1 MKKRIFSLFAAV
13 TLLAT
18 SLNVTALA
26 AQGDTEDTL
35 QTKYTYTNNGYT
47 LEKVSHADVAPGEE
61 DGLAD
66 YYEYY
71 DQAGT
76 VHTGVIEH
84 TYTDGEWAEAET
96 RLRAELTARHND
108 YSKDEIDA
116 LIAQIKDSLV
126 GDGCQS
132 YSYSAIGYGDWVYIG
147 TMYGGIGIMRA
158 TALGALKAMGL
169 TKDDPEYNNKL
180 ADTILN
186 LLYGD
191 HYYVEH
197 VKPTEGILVK
207 INVKT
212 GESKVLMAGSVNG
225 METTLRGACE
235 YNGKLYF
242 VGAILQEGEGEGS
255 GSLDNPLE
263 GNTSGAGSAGMPS
276 IYEVDPTTDKIRLVY
291 QATTEEGYAE
301 MVKENVFP
309 TLRTIIEYKGSL
321 IASVTDE
328 NGAHFIAYTPG
339 NSDFNDDGSFKGI
352 HVGED
357 DAAIRN
363 TEFVEIADQVKDLYD
378 YPAFTTMDSNY
389 GGTVYQI
396 IEFNGDLYAAINA
409 GRAPITA
416 KDIKTGEDTGCYRGW
431 AIVKGSM
438 NDPRGAVNDPENWT
452 WTPIVG
458 NTANDQWTG
467 SDGARY
473 TFNIDP
479 ERYAPG
485 TCTLE
490 VYNGYLYI
498 GDYND
503 VTLATFGALYKK
515 DFTHL
520 AYNLK
525 QSINLYRLDKDM
537 NVELVVGDATD
548 MFPDGSITG
557 LGSGY
562 YSHSNQYTAKATVWD
577 PDKTDDNDGIL
588 FYSTLDEATILRPL
602 AEVMNGDVLNMSEEE
617 WAEKINYL
625 KVIIQLLME
634 NNIMPIDGDIDIA
647 DLTEEDY
654 APNSTASDSEDLTAK
669 ELVEQAIEAAN
680 AYDLSSGTQTA
691 SDFDSNDDDSGSSS
705 GLITLTE
712 EQTASLI
719 DDIESG
725 VIRPHTMPLEYASEA
740 LSLTYGMGTITDLLD
755 ASGQENIEK
764 FSEIYGELVE
774 YYQELMSGGDVV
786 FPEPL
791 QTILNQVLTENNVR
805 QLKALLT
812 CLNALTDSVIGCD
825 TYAITTDAD
834 GSTESL
840 KLVAVTLDGLGDSNN
855 HTMRNFATTDDYL
868 LFCTGNP
875 VKGAQVWRLTDWPGK
890 TDPTPDPEPD
900 KYKVTLRNAG
910 NGATGAGEYDEG
922 ATVKIYAGT
931 KSGYTFSG
939 WTTSDSVDI
948 SNAQSTKAS
957 FTMPSKAV
965 TVTANWTYTGSS
977 SGSSS
982 GSSAYTIT
990 VKDSKNGTV
999 TADRKTASAGTTVT
1013 LTVKPDQ
1020 GWTLE
1025 TLTATNS
1032 NGKEIDLNIVK
1043 LGETYTFKMPAS
1055 NVTVT
1060 ATFMEDN
1067 TILNYFVDVPTNS
1080 YYYDAV
1086 LWAVENGITKG
1097 TDDSHFDPNGICTR
1111 AQAVTFLWR
1120 AAGSPAPK
1128 STAMP
1133 FTDVP
1138 AGSYYY
1144 NAVLWAV
1151 ENGITKGTTD
1161 TTFSPNMNC
1170 SRAQIVTFLW
1180 RSENSPA
1187 AGTVNP
1193 FTDIKSGAYY
1203 ADAVLW
1209 AVKEDVTKGTT
1220 DTTFSPSD
1228 NCTRAQIVTFIYRAL
1243 AE

>member
-1 MKKRIFSLFAAV
+1 MGGNTEG
-13 TLLAT
+13 TLET
-18 SLNVTALA
+18 P
-26 AQGDTEDTL
+26 
-35 QTKYTYTNNGYT
+35 YTYTNNGYT
-47 LEKVSHADVAPGEE
+47 LEKVSHADVAPGQE

-66 YYEYY
+66 YYEYT
-71 DQAGT
+71 DLSDT

-84 TYTDGEWAEAET
+84 AYTDAEWAEAEA
-96 RLRAELTARHND
+96 RLRASLTARHKG
-108 YSKDEIDA
+108 YTTEQIDA
-116 LIAQIKDSLV
+116 IIAQIKESLV

-147 TMYGGIGIMRA
+147 TMYGGIGIA
-158 TALGALKAMGL
+158 KSTALGALTAMGI
-169 TKDDPEYNNKL
+169 TKPGDTEYNDKL
-180 ADTILN
+180 VTNLMN

-212 GESKVLMAGSVNG
+212 GESKVLMAGSING
-225 METTLRGACE
+225 MEATLRGACE
-235 YNGKLYF
+235 YRDKLYF
-242 VGAILQEGEGEGS
+242 VGAILQEGEGES
-255 GSLDNPLE
+255 GATGNPDE
-263 GNTSGAGSAGMPS
+263 SSSGAGSSGMPS
-276 IYEVDPTTDKIRLVY
+276 IYEVDPDTDEIRLVY
-291 QATTEEGYAE
+291 QATTKEGYAQ
-301 MVKENVFP
+301 MVRNKVFP
-309 TLRTIIEYKGSL
+309 TLRTMIEYKGSL

-328 NGAHFIAYTPG
+328 DGAHFIAYTPDTE
-339 NSDFNDDGSFKGI
+339 DFNADGSFKGI
-352 HVGED
+352 YVGEG

-363 TEFVEIADQVKDLYD
+363 TEFVEIAKQTEELFD
-378 YPAFTTMDSNY
+378 YPAFTTSDSNY

-409 GRAPITA
+409 GRATLGTA
-416 KDIKTGEDTGCYRGW
+416 KNIKNGEDTGCYRGW

-438 NDPRGAVNDPENWT
+438 NNPSGAVNDPSNWT

-458 NTANDQWTG
+458 NTDDDQWDGT
-467 SDGARY
+467 DGAKY
-473 TFNIDP
+473 TFSIDP

-548 MFPDGSITG
+548 MFPNGSITG

-588 FYSTLDEATILRPL
+588 FYSTLDESTILRPL
-602 AEVMNGDVLNMSEEE
+602 ASIMNGDVLDMSREE
-617 WAEKINYL
+617 WIEKINYL

-634 NNIMPIDGDIDIA
+634 NNIMPIDGDIDVA

-654 APNSTASDSEDLTAK
+654 VPNSAESDSEELTAK

-680 AYDLSSGTQTA
+680 AYDRSSGAQTA
-691 SDFDSNDDDSGSSS
+691 SDFDYDDDDDIGSFS
-705 GLITLTE
+705 GLVTLTE

-725 VIRPHTMPLEYASEA
+725 VIRPHTMPLEYASET

-774 YYQELMSGGDVV
+774 YYQELMAGGDVV

-791 QTILNQVLTENNVR
+791 QTILNKVLTENNVR

-834 GSTESL
+834 GSTDSL

-875 VKGAQVWRLTDWPGK
+875 VKGAQVWRLADWPGK
-890 TDPTPDPEPD
+890 TAPTPDPEPD
-900 KYKVTLRNAG
+900 KYEVTLRNAG
-910 NGATGAGEYDEG
+910 NGATGDGEYKAG
-922 ATVKIYAGT
+922 APVKIYAGT

-939 WTTSDSVDI
+939 WTVSDGVEI
-948 SNAQSTKAS
+948 SSAQSAKAS
-957 FTMPSKAV
+957 FTMPSKDV
-965 TVTANWTYTGSS
+965 TVTANWTRNGSS
-977 SGSSS
+977 GGHSS

-990 VKDSKNGTV
+990 VKDSKNGAV
-999 TADRKTASAGTTVT
+999 TADYKTASAGTTVT

-1025 TLTATNS
+1025 TLTAATAS
-1032 NGKEIDLNIVK
+1032 GKEVELTIVK
-1043 LGETYTFKMPAS
+1043 VGEKYTFKMPAS

-1067 TILNYFVDVPTNS
+1067 TILNYFVDVPTDS

-1086 LWAVENGITKG
+1086 LWAVEQGITQG
-1097 TDDSHFDPNGICTR
+1097 TDSLHFSPDGICTR

-1128 STAMP
+1128 TTTMP

-1138 AGSYYY
+1138 SGSYYY
-1144 NAVLWAV
+1144 NAVRWAV
-1151 ENGITKGTTD
+1151 ENGVTKGTSATE
-1161 TTFSPNMNC
+1161 FSPDENC

-1180 RSENSPA
+1180 RSEKSPA

-1193 FTDIKSGAYY
+1193 FADVKSNAYY

-1220 DTTFSPSD
+1220 DTTFSPGD

>member
-1 MKKRIFSLFAAV
+1 MKKRIFSLFTALI
-13 TLLAT
+13 LLVT
-18 SLNVTALA
+18 SLNVTVFA
-26 AQGDTEDTL
+26 AQGDKGDTL
-35 QTKYTYTNNGYT
+35 KTQYTYTNNGYT
-47 LEKVSHADVAPGEE
+47 LEKVSHADVAPGQE

-66 YYEYY
+66 YYEYT
-71 DQAGT
+71 DLSDT

-84 TYTDGEWAEAET
+84 TYTDAEWAEAEA
-96 RLRAELTARHND
+96 RLRASLTARHKD
-108 YSKDEIDA
+108 YTTEQIDA
-116 LIAQIKDSLV
+116 LIAQIKESLV

-147 TMYGGIGIMRA
+147 TMYGGIGIA
-158 TALGALKAMGL
+158 KSTALGALTAMGV
-169 TKDDPEYNNKL
+169 TKPGDTEYNDKL
-180 ADTILN
+180 VTNLMN

-212 GESKVLMAGSVNG
+212 GESKVLMAGSING

-235 YNGKLYF
+235 YRDKLYF
-242 VGAILQEGEGEGS
+242 VGAILQEGEGES
-255 GSLDNPLE
+255 GATGNPDE
-263 GNTSGAGSAGMPS
+263 VSSGAGSSGMPS
-276 IYEVDPTTDKIRLVY
+276 IYEIDPKTDKIKLVY
-291 QATTEEGYAE
+291 QATTKEGYAE
-301 MVKENVFP
+301 MVKKNVFP

-321 IASVTDE
+321 VASVTDE
-328 NGAHFIAYTPG
+328 NGAHFIAYTPDAD
-339 NSDFNDDGSFKGI
+339 DFNADSSFKGI
-352 HVGED
+352 PVGEG

-378 YPAFTTMDSNY
+378 YPAFTTADSNY

-409 GRAPITA
+409 GRAPTTA
-416 KDIKTGEDTGCYRGW
+416 KDVKTGEDTGCYRGW

-438 NDPRGAVNDPENWT
+438 KNPSGAVNDPDNWT

-458 NTANDQWTG
+458 NTDKDQWED

-548 MFPDGSITG
+548 MFPNGSITG

-588 FYSTLDEATILRPL
+588 FYSTLDESTILRPL
-602 AEVMNGDVLNMSEEE
+602 ASIMNGDVLNMSKEE
-617 WAEKINYL
+617 WTEKINYL
-625 KVIIQLLME
+625 KVLIQLLLEKDSSGNTALLSLDESSTAGSAANDTDNTELTAEEQVAQALAAAQEFDKLAGAQGFDMFGAE
-634 NNIMPIDGDIDIA
+634 DSSTSGTTVT
-647 DLTEEDY
+647 LTE
-654 APNSTASDSEDLTAK
+654 AQTAA
-669 ELVEQAIEAAN
+669 LVEGIKNGTIKPSMDAQLATEVLAVPYGMGSITGLLDANGQDAIEAFT
-680 AYDLSSGTQTA
+680 DV
-691 SDFDSNDDDSGSSS
+691 F
-705 GLITLTE
+705 
-712 EQTASLI
+712 EQI
-719 DDIESG
+719 
-725 VIRPHTMPLEYASEA
+725 
-740 LSLTYGMGTITDLLD
+740 
-755 ASGQENIEK
+755 
-764 FSEIYGELVE
+764 VE
-774 YYQELMSGGDVV
+774 YYEELKNSGIELPSSVTDV
-786 FPEPL
+786 L
-791 QTILNQVLTENNVR
+791 DKILTANNAK
-805 QLKALLT
+805 QLNALLT

-890 TDPTPDPEPD
+890 TDPTPEPD
-900 KYKVTLRNAG
+900 KYEVTLRNAG
-910 NGATGAGEYDEG
+910 SGATGAGEYAANE
-922 ATVKIYAGT
+922 TVTITAGT
-931 KSGYTFSG
+931 NPGYIFRG
-939 WTTSDSVDI
+939 WTSDDVQISDSR
-948 SNAQSTKAS
+948 SETAS
-957 FTMPSKAV
+957 FTMPAQNV
-965 TVTANWTYTGSS
+965 TVQANWTRRSSGGSS
-977 SGSSS
+977 SSTL
-982 GSSAYTIT
+982 YNVI
-990 VKDSKNGTV
+990 VKDSKNGEV
-999 TADRKTASAGTTVT
+999 TSSHKQAGSGTTVT

-1020 GWTLE
+1020 GYVLD
-1025 TLTATNS
+1025 TLTVLDSRN
-1032 NGKEIDLNIVK
+1032 KEVK
-1043 LGETYTFKMPAS
+1043 LTAKADGTYTFTMPAS
-1055 NVTVT
+1055 DVTVQ
-1060 ATFMEDN
+1060 AVFKARVH
-1067 TILNYFVDVPTNS
+1067 FRDVPS
-1080 YYYDAV
+1080 GAYYEDAV
-1086 LWAVENGITKG
+1086 DWAVANGITNG
-1097 TDDSHFDPNGICTR
+1097 MTADLFDPNGICTR

-1128 STAMP
+1128 SGAMP

-1138 AGSYYY
+1138 SGSYYY
-1144 NAVLWAV
+1144 DAVLWAV
-1151 ENGITKGTTD
+1151 ENGITKGTSD
-1161 TTFSPNMNC
+1161 TTFSPNATC

-1180 RSENSPA
+1180 RSQSSPA
-1187 AGTVNP
+1187 AGSSNP
-1193 FTDIKSGAYY
+1193 VTDVSASAYY

-1209 AVKEDVTKGTT
+1209 AVKENITKGTSS
-1220 DTTFSPSD
+1220 TTFSPAD
-1228 NCTRAQIVTFIYRAL
+1228 NCTRAQIVTFIWRTL
-1243 AE
+1243 A